1 MRKLKRIIG
10 RGKGGGGDVGEEE
23 REAKSREQKLY
34 TSSIWNKSILEL
46 YSKFIVAI
54 NSNRFHLAS
63 YGNS

>member
-1 MRKLKRIIG
+1 MG
-10 RGKGGGGDVGEEE
+10 RGVGEGE

-34 TSSIWNKSILEL
+34 TSSIWNQSILEL
-46 YSKFIVAI
+46 FSKYIVAI